1 MTETVFG
8 AILASMFQFPE
19 THMTLALLAVVPAVM
34 LTVMFFVERVEN
46 PRPLRA
52 RAARSTLQN
61 ALRRGR

>member
-1 MTETVFG
+1 
-8 AILASMFQFPE
+8 MFQFSE
-19 THMTLALLAVVPAVM
+19 NNMTLALLAAVPAVM